1 MQLGGVS
8 LHIGICL
15 YLNIFNIHIH
25 VHKSLN
31 VSSRLSYYFYRIST
45 ERHRAEIRRAVND
58 ELLGSVAEW

>member
-8 LHIGICL
+8 IHIGICL
-15 YLNIFNIHIH
+15 YLNIHIH